1 MVLVQVGVY
10 SNVCNERRCTKRWA
24 NSLYKNQHESKPELL
39 CPLRSSSQKKDVLFT
54 LMHFSCA
61 LQILSEFD
69 AKLIKIKKDLE
80 KEVRFWVERPDNL
93 AEGILCPLL

>member
-1 MVLVQVGVY
+1 
-10 SNVCNERRCTKRWA
+10 
-24 NSLYKNQHESKPELL
+24 
-39 CPLRSSSQKKDVLFT
+39 
-54 LMHFSCA
+54 MHFSCA